1 MFIRQLEYLATLA
14 REKHFAK
21 AAESCHVSQPALSSA
36 IRSLEK
42 ELGIMIVQRGRR
54 FQGFTVE
61 GERVLAWAQQTLA
74 SLENMR
80 EDASLSKA
88 SLSGT
93 LRVGAIPTTMPVSA
107 YLTAAVRLAHPGIRF
122 VLSSLSFEAIVD
134 GLDQFELDIGFTYL
148 EDRAVEGFESV
159 KLFEEQ
165 YVLIAGRSETLPAE
179 MTWQQA
185 AALPLCLLTAKM
197 RNRQLIEAAF
207 RRAGAKP
214 DVVLEADS
222 LFSLYAHVREA
233 GLYTIMPHS
242 MLQFLDLTQVQCP
255 PLIPVV
261 TRSIG
266 LIARNKPTLG
276 PLAGAVVNVVR
287 GLDLQARFD
296 ASLADAHARSAALA
310 GQH

>member
-54 FQGFTVE
+54 FQGFTAE

-88 SLSGT
+88 SLTGT
-93 LRVGAIPTTMPVSA
+93 LRVGAIPTTMPVAA
-107 YLTAAVRLAHPGIRF
+107 YLTAAVRQAHPGIRF
-122 VLSSLSFEAIVD
+122 VLTSLSFEAIVA
-134 GLDQFELDIGFTYL
+134 GLDQFEVDLGFTYL
-148 EDRAVEGFESV
+148 EDRAVEGFESLT
-159 KLFEEQ
+159 LFDER
-165 YVLIAGRSETLPAE
+165 YVLVAGRDATLPE
-179 MTWQQA
+179 GTSWEYA
-185 AALPLCLLTAKM
+185 ATLPLCLLSGKM

-222 LFSLYAHVREA
+222 LFSLYAHVRVA

-242 MLQFLDLTQVQCP
+242 MLPFLDLTQVQCR
-255 PLIPVV
+255 PLIPSV

-266 LIARNKPTLG
+266 LIARNKPALG
-276 PLAGAVVNVVR
+276 PLAGAVVNVAR

-296 ASLADAHARSAALA
+296 TGLD
-310 GQH
+310 